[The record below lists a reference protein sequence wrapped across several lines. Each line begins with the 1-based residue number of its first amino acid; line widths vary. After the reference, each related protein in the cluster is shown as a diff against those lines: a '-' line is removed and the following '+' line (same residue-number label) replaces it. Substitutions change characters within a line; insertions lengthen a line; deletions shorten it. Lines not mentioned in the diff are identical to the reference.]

1 MAAQLF
7 IPKLGQTV
15 EEVSIIGWLVEDCA
29 KVEVGQEILEVETD
43 KAIFPVEALAKGIIH
58 FGPFE
63 AGDIVPVLEVVAVIG
78 KADDIFEGGSVAEAD
93 VSADA
98 VEDELPAT
106 EPEVAAPV
114 EAAVDASP
122 ATLEA
127 KDKVFVSPRAR
138 TMAAAHAVDLTQ
150 VEASG
155 YDGLR
160 VAERDVLAYLEK
172 QPKAGRL
179 TQQEV
184 LALLTKG
191 GESQYDLPITES
203 MSLSGIRAVIAERMG
218 GSALL
223 TARVTLF
230 MDVDVTALVDVRN
243 GMKAKAEEWGF
254 TPGYNDLIALAVA
267 HALREYPYMNAR
279 LTPEAIEYVEP
290 VNIGMAVDTERGL
303 MVVVIR
309 DVDKKSLRGFGE
321 DFRDLVEQARSGRI
335 SPDDLSGGTFTI
347 TNLGMYDV
355 KAFTPVINL
364 PETAILGVGAIEQR
378 PVAYEGELAL
388 RTMTTL
394 SLVFDHRVVDGAPA
408 AAFLQ
413 AIKQLLEEPSGWLEK

>member
-15 EEVSIIGWLVEDCA
+15 EEVSIIDWLVEDGA
-29 KVEVGQEILEVETD
+29 KVEVGQEVMEVETD
-43 KAIFPVEALAKGIIH
+43 KAIFPVEAMSKGIIH

-78 KADDIFEGGSVAEAD
+78 KADDVFEGGSLAEVDAD
-93 VSADA
+93 TSADA
-98 VEDELPAT
+98 VEDDPET
-106 EPEVAAPV
+106 EAEVAAPV
-114 EAAVDASP
+114 KVWVESK
-122 ATLEA
+122 E
-127 KDKVFVSPRAR
+127 KVFASPRAR
-138 TMAAAHAVDLTQ
+138 KTAAAHGVDLTQ

-160 VAERDVLAYLEK
+160 VAERDVLAWLAK
-172 QPKAGRL
+172 QPKAGSIS
-179 TQQEV
+179 QEDV
-184 LALLTKG
+184 LGLLTKA
-191 GESQYDLPITES
+191 GEAPFDLPVTES
-203 MSLSGIRAVIAERMG
+203 VPLSGIRSVIAERMG

-230 MDVDVTALVDVRN
+230 MDVDVTALVDVRK
-243 GMKAKAEEWGF
+243 GMKEKSGDWGF

-267 HALREYPYMNAR
+267 RALREYPYMNAR

-303 MVVVIR
+303 MVPVLR
-309 DVDKKSLRGFGE
+309 NADKMSLQEFGKAFRELVD
-321 DFRDLVEQARSGRI
+321 QARSGRI

-347 TNLGMYDV
+347 TNLGMYDI

-378 PVAYEGELAL
+378 PAAYEGELAL
-388 RTMTTL
+388 RYMTTL

-413 AIKQLLEEPSGWLEK
+413 AIKQLIEQPSGWLEK